1 MKIYRNMAA
10 ATAAL
15 LASAGCALA
24 APAVVETDLNLRS
37 GPGTQFSVI
46 GVLPAGATVD
56 VGNCTGAWCMV
67 SFAGGSGFASSSY
80 LAMAGSA
87 SVYAAAPSTAY
98 RGGYYGSYGDP
109 RYAYHNDWSYGP
121 GVGVT
126 FGASQWDRDWSW
138 REPRWGQWSD
148 LDDQSRVTVRQRET
162 SGTSTRSGGR
172 VRASAN
178 VSEPTISGEA
188 SAGGEARASGT
199 VGRGSGGSSAG
210 GSGKVR
216 TPSGGMSGGASA
228 GGGY

>member
-24 APAVVETDLNLRS
+24 APAIVETDLNLRA

-56 VGNCTGAWCMV
+56 VGNCTGSWCMV

-80 LAMAGSA
+80 LAMAGSG
-87 SVYAAAPSTAY
+87 SVYAAAPSTVY
-98 RGGYYGSYGDP
+98 RDGYYYGDP
-109 RYAYHNDWSYGP
+109 RYAYSYGYPRSSYYDNWSYGP
-121 GVGVT
+121 GVGLT
-126 FGASQWDRDWSW
+126 FGARQYDDWSW
-138 REPRWGQWSD
+138 RQPRWGHWSD
-148 LDDQSRVTVRQRET
+148 LDADQSRVTVRQRQT

-172 VRASAN
+172 VRASSN

-188 SAGGEARASGT
+188 RAGGEARSSGT
-199 VGRGSGGSSAG
+199 VGRGAGSSAN
-210 GSGKVR
+210 VR
-216 TPSGGMSGGASA
+216 TPSGMSGG
-228 GGGY
+228 GY